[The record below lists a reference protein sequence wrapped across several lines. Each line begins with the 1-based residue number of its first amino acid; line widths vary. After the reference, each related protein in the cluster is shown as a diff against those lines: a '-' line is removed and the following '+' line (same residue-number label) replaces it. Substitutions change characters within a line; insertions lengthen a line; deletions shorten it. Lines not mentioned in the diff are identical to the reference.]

1 MQTPNQY
8 GEDAHVTAKQ
18 VPAKSPGF
26 RKPALLM
33 CIPKLYEVS
42 YVINPWM
49 KGNLGNSSRL
59 RALRQWEDLYEA
71 LSGLADIYLV
81 EPVAGSPDMV
91 FTANAGLAR
100 DGVVAISSFYHPE
113 RQGEEPHFRHW
124 FREAGYAVA
133 DLPRETPFEGEG
145 DALFSTDGAV
155 LWAGYGSRT
164 FEASHVALRGLWDVE
179 VVGLHLTDPRFYHL
193 DTCFAPLEDGS
204 LLYYPAAFD
213 EASLRKIEAV
223 YSAEKRIV
231 VGEEDALAFA
241 CNAVNLG
248 NTIVLNCVSAELE
261 LELRGRGFDVIQVQ
275 LDEFLKAGGAAKCLV
290 MKLTPGMHE
299 KAAMDDVAIDGSGVE
314 AKLIAL
320 EDQYGAHNYHPLD
333 VVIER
338 ALGAW
343 VTDVNGRRY
352 LDFLAAYSAVN
363 QGHCHPAILAAMV
376 EQAQKVTL
384 TSRAFR
390 NDQLPLLL
398 KELHELTGFEMVLP
412 MNSGA
417 EAVETA
423 LKAARKWGEMV
434 KGIEVN
440 RTEIIVCANNFHGR
454 TISIVG
460 FSSDAQ
466 YRAGFGPFPVGF
478 KHVAFGDAEALR
490 RAITP
495 ETAAFLVE
503 PIQGEAG
510 VIVPRYG
517 YLRAVAKICRE
528 NNVLLIADEIQSG
541 LGRTGKLFAYMHEGI
556 TPDVVIAG
564 KALSG
569 GFYPVSVVM
578 SSREVLGVFRPGDHG
593 STFGGNP
600 LACAVARA
608 ALRVIVDERLAER
621 SAELGAYA
629 LTRLQTMR
637 SDRVREVRGRGLW
650 LAIELNVPAR
660 PICEAL
666 RDRGVL
672 CKETHETVIRIAPP
686 LVISREDLD
695 WGLTQIEGV
704 LSGDS
709 ERRTEERVFRSEEDA
724 FSRVA

>member
-1 MQTPNQY
+1 MIAELQIEP
-8 GEDAHVTAKQ
+8 TANLSSKHHSVQ
-18 VPAKSPGF
+18 PF
-26 RKPALLM
+26 LLM
-33 CIPKLYEVS
+33 CAPKLYEVS

-49 KGNLGNSSRL
+49 QGNLGNSSRT
-59 RALRQWEDLYEA
+59 RAMQQWENLYSI
-71 LSGLADIYLV
+71 LCDLADVRLV

-113 RQGEEPHFRHW
+113 RQGEEKYFRRW
-124 FREAGYAVA
+124 FQEAGYEIV
-133 DLPRETPFEGEG
+133 DLPRATPFEGEG
-145 DALFSTDGAV
+145 DALFSADGSR
-155 LWAGYGSRT
+155 LWVGYGPRT
-164 FEASHVALRGLWDVE
+164 VEASHAALRGLWDAE
-179 VVGLHLTDPRFYHL
+179 VTGLHLADPRFYHL

-204 LLYYPAAFD
+204 LLYFPPAFD
-213 EASLRKIEAV
+213 VASLAKIEAFYPV
-223 YSAEKRIV
+223 DKRIV
-231 VGEEDALAFA
+231 VGEKDALSFA
-241 CNAVNLG
+241 CNAVNIG
-248 NTIVLNCVSAELE
+248 MTIVLNRISAELE
-261 LELRGRGFDVIQVQ
+261 LELRSRRFDVIQVE

-290 MKLTPGMHE
+290 MKLTPEMHPTRGE
-299 KAAMDDVAIDGSGVE
+299 KENVNLSAAE
-314 AKLIAL
+314 LIAM
-320 EDQYGAHNYHPLD
+320 EEKYGAHNYHPLD
-333 VVIER
+333 VVIES
-338 ALGAW
+338 AQGAW
-343 VTDVNGRRY
+343 VTDVDGRRY

-363 QGHCHPAILAAMV
+363 QGHCHPAILKAMV

-390 NDQLPLLL
+390 NNQLPLLL
-398 KELHELTGFEMVLP
+398 RDLHELTGYEMALP

-423 LKAARKWGEMV
+423 LKAARKWGETV
-434 KGIEVN
+434 KGIELD
-440 RTEIIVCANNFHGR
+440 RAEIITCSNNFHGR

-460 FSSDAQ
+460 FSTDAQ
-466 YRAGFGPFPVGF
+466 YRSGFGPFPAGF
-478 KHVAFGDAEALR
+478 KNVAFGDAEELR

-495 ETAAFLVE
+495 QTCAFLVE

-510 VIVPRYG
+510 IIVPPDG
-517 YLRAVAKICRE
+517 YLREVAEICRE
-528 NNVLLIADEIQSG
+528 KNVLLIVDEIQSG
-541 LGRTGKLFAYMHEGI
+541 LGRTGKLFAYMHEEI
-556 TPDVVIAG
+556 RPDVVIVG

-569 GFYPVSVVM
+569 GFYPVSAVL
-578 SSREVLGVFRPGDHG
+578 SSAEVLGVFRPGDHG

-608 ALRVIVDERLAER
+608 ALQVIVEEKLAER

-629 LTRLQTMR
+629 LDRLQKMR
-637 SDRVREVRGRGLW
+637 SKNIVEVRGRGLW

-695 WGLTQIEGV
+695 WGLEQIEAV
-704 LSGDS
+704 LSKDS
-709 ERRTEERVFRSEEDA
+709 REGLFRSEA
-724 FSRVA
+724 LGFSQVA